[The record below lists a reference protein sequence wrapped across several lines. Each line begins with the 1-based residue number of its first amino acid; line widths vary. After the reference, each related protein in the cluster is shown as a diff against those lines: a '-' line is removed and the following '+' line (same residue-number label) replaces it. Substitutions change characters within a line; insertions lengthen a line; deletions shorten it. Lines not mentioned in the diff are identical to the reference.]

1 MLVDQLAPDTN
12 LQPLPPVVIVCLSIR
27 HGGVDVRV
35 RQTALALAARGVD
48 HRVVVIRDSVL
59 HHSLA
64 AAGVA
69 THPLDRGRGD
79 PRIVR
84 DILRLARQMGARII
98 DAHNTQSQYWAVAAA
113 MLGRIPGRIATTH
126 SVYSEDHPG
135 ALRQRFH
142 ESALVLAR
150 LAGFRFLAVSRSV
163 ENYLLGPMR
172 VAPDRVT
179 LSRNGMEPLGRDPA
193 PIDVQAEAGW
203 PADALV
209 LTMIGRLDPR
219 KGHRFAIE
227 ALRQIVKAGERRA
240 RLFIAGSGREEQVL
254 RDLVAQTGMADY
266 VHFAGFR
273 SDVPEILARTD
284 LFLLPSLSEGLPYT
298 VLEAARQGVPTL
310 GSRLEGTEDVLTDG
324 ETTFFVP
331 AGDVDALRQSLQA
344 LIDDPDRLRS
354 VGAAA
359 RRHLETSMG
368 VERMF
373 GETFETYRRA
383 LATGN

>member
-1 MLVDQLAPDTN
+1 MPVDQRAPEPSP
-12 LQPLPPVVIVCLSIR
+12 QSLPPVVIVCLSIR

-35 RQTALALAARGVD
+35 RQTAQALAAQGVD

-59 HHSLA
+59 HRSLI

-69 THPLDRGRGD
+69 THPIDRGRGD
-79 PRIVR
+79 PRIVS
-84 DILRLARQMGARII
+84 DILGLVRRMGARII
-98 DAHNTQSQYWAVAAA
+98 DAHNTQSQYWAVVAAL
-113 MLGRIPGRIATTH
+113 LGRIPGRVATTH
-126 SVYSEDHPG
+126 SVYADDHQG
-135 ALRQRFH
+135 VLRQRFH

-163 ENYLLGPMR
+163 ETYLRGPMHIPPGR
-172 VAPDRVT
+172 LT
-179 LSRNGMEPLGRDPA
+179 LSRNGMEPLGRDPVA
-193 PIDVQAEAGW
+193 IDIAVEAGW

-209 LTMIGRLDPR
+209 LTMIGRLDAR

-227 ALRQIVKAGERRA
+227 ALRQIVEGGERRA
-240 RLFIAGSGREEQVL
+240 RLFIAGTGREEQVL
-254 RDLVAQTGMADY
+254 RDLVAQAGMADF

-298 VLEAARQGVPTL
+298 VLEAARQAVPTL

-331 AGDVDALRQSLQA
+331 PGDIPALRDSLRA
-344 LIDDPDRLRS
+344 LIAETERLRS

-368 VERMF
+368 VARMF
-373 GETFETYRRA
+373 DETFETYRRA
-383 LATGN
+383 LADRA